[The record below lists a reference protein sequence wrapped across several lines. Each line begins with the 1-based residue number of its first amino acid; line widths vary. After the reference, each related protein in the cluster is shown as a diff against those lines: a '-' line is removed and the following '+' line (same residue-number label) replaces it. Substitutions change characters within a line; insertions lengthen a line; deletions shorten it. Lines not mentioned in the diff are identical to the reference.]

1 MREIRALQGETVDRI
16 CQRHYGYTA
25 GVTESVLQANPCL
38 AEVGPVLPMGTKVL
52 MPPVE
57 ERSTKTTIQLWD

>member
-1 MREIRALQGETVDRI
+1 MKEVRALQGDTVDRI
-16 CQRHYGYTA
+16 CQRYYGYTA
-25 GVTESVLQANPCL
+25 GVTESVLQANPGL
-38 AEVGPVLPMGTKVL
+38 ASYGPNLPMGTKVL

>member
-1 MREIRALQGETVDRI
+1 MKEVRALQGDTIDRI
-16 CQRHYGYTA
+16 CQRYYGYTS
-25 GVTESVLQANPCL
+25 GVTESVMQANPEL
-38 AEVGPVLPMGTKVL
+38 ADFGPVLPMGTKVL